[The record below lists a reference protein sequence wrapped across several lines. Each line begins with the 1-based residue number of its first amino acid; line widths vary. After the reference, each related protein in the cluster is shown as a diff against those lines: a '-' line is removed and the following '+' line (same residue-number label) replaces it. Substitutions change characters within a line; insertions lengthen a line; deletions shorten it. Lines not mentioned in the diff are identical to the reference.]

1 MIRKTKLILMQRSR
15 EKKLKEILS
24 LLRSF
29 EDPSIL
35 DVGPADKEYSPLDN
49 YFEKKY
55 PHQGK
60 ITVLSL
66 YPLRKFPE
74 RYPEIKTV
82 SYTGGRFPFESKQF
96 SIAISNAVIEHV
108 GDYEAQLTFVNE
120 LIRVGQQIYFTTPA
134 KEFPI
139 EIHTNLPI
147 VHWLP
152 KPMLDLIVTLIG
164 KGWAAG
170 NYMNLLNIGRLEKL
184 LMASDISDYKINIHK
199 FGPFSLH
206 YAVWGR

>member
-1 MIRKTKLILMQRSR
+1 MIRETKHIFMEKSR
-15 EKKLKEILS
+15 EKKLKEVLS
-24 LLRSF
+24 LIGSF
-29 EDPSIL
+29 EDLSIL
-35 DVGPADKEYSPLDN
+35 DVGPADEEYSPLDN

-55 PHQGK
+55 PHQGD

-66 YPLRKFPE
+66 HPLRDFSK
-74 RYPEIKTV
+74 RYPEIKSV
-82 SYTGGRFPFESKQF
+82 SYKGGRFPFDSKQF

-120 LIRVGQQIYFTTPA
+120 MIRVGQQIYFTTPA
-134 KEFPI
+134 REFPI

-147 VHWLP
+147 IHWLP
-152 KPMLDLIVTLIG
+152 KHMFDWIVPLIG

-170 NYMNLLNIGRLEKL
+170 NYMNLLSKGGLEKL
-184 LMASDISDYKINIHK
+184 LMASDISDYKITIHR
-199 FGPFSLH
+199 FGPLPLH